1 MKKLFFA
8 ALALVALASSSAT
21 AAPYYSWS
29 GCYVGA
35 NAGGALTKKNY
46 DNPVTLVDVSSYSA
60 SGFIGGGQVGCDFEA
75 MRQWVFG
82 VQGMFDWGNFE
93 GSGPLTSSAVL
104 TEHTRVSWL
113 WSMTGRVGFLV
124 QPAALLYVKGGWAWV
139 RERHFE
145 TASNDPN
152 YLAETIVNRVGLTA
166 GGGFEYMVTT
176 NWSAFLEYDY
186 MGFGGHST
194 YGAGGC
200 SACAFNYDIRQNVQ
214 QALFGVNYR
223 FGN

>member
-8 ALALVALASSSAT
+8 LVGVAALASSSAT

-35 NAGGALTKKNY
+35 NAGGAWTKKKYN
-46 DNPVTLVDVSSYSA
+46 DPFTLVDVSSYSA
-60 SGFIGGGQVGCDFEA
+60 SGFTGGGQVGCDFEA

-82 VQGMFDWGNFE
+82 TQGMFDWGNFE
-93 GSGPLTSSAVL
+93 GSGPLSSSAVL

-113 WSMTGRVGFLV
+113 GSVTGRVGFLV
-124 QPAALLYVKGGWAWV
+124 QPAALLYAKGGGAWV
-139 RERHFE
+139 HERFFE
-145 TASNDPN
+145 TASNNPN
-152 YLAETIVNRVGLTA
+152 YLAETTVTRIGWTV

-186 MGFGGHST
+186 MGLGGHST
-194 YGAGGC
+194 SFACSGHVRSISISGRTCSKPC
-200 SACAFNYDIRQNVQ
+200 SA
-214 QALFGVNYR
+214 
-223 FGN
+223 

>member
-46 DNPVTLVDVSSYSA
+46 GDPVTLVNVSSYSA
-60 SGFIGGGQVGCDFEA
+60 SGFIGGGQAGCDFEA

-82 VQGMFDWGNFE
+82 VQGMFDWNKVQ
-93 GSGPLTSSAVL
+93 GSGPLLASPVF
-104 TEHTRVSWL
+104 TEHTRENWL
-113 WSMTGRVGFLV
+113 GSVTGRFGFLV
-124 QPAALLYVKGGWAWV
+124 QPAALLYVKGGAAWV
-139 RERHFE
+139 SENHFE
-145 TASNDPN
+145 TANNDPN
-152 YLAETIVNRVGLTA
+152 YLAEVTVARIGWTV
-166 GGGFEYMVTT
+166 GGGFEYMVTA
-176 NWSAFLEYDY
+176 NWSAFIEYDY
-186 MGFGGHST
+186 MDFGRHT
-194 YGAGGC
+194 TNLNC
-200 SACAFNYDIRQNVQ
+200 TNCTRTFDIQRNTQL
-214 QALFGVNYR
+214 ALFGLNYR

>member
-8 ALALVALASSSAT
+8 ALGLVALASSSAT

-35 NAGGALTKKNY
+35 NAGGAWMNNNY
-46 DNPVTLVDVSSYSA
+46 RDAITLVDVSSYSA

-82 VQGMFDWGNFE
+82 MQGLFDWGNFE
-93 GSGPLTSSAVL
+93 GSGPLSSLPVN

-124 QPAALLYVKGGWAWV
+124 QPAALVYVKGGGAWV
-139 RERHFE
+139 HEHHFE
-145 TASNDPN
+145 TMSNDPN
-152 YLAETIVNRVGLTA
+152 YLAEALVNRIGWTA

-186 MGFGGHST
+186 MGFGGHFT
-194 YGAGGC
+194 NFNC
-200 SACAFNYDIRQNVQ
+200 PACTLNFEIRQNMQ
-214 QALFGVNYR
+214 QALFGLNYR